1 MRGRQKVLRLRDGPP
16 SQRPLQ
22 NHFETSHKTIPP
34 EEHLSVGFESQN
46 PSFIQIGAGSVRADS
61 VRADSVRADSCFAT
75 LTVRADSVRADSVRA
90 DSC

>member
-46 PSFIQIGAGSVRADS
+46 PSFIQIEQPPDGSITVITAGVAESALLDNKNPKENS
-61 VRADSVRADSCFAT
+61 LLCSN
-75 LTVRADSVRADSVRA
+75 
-90 DSC
+90 